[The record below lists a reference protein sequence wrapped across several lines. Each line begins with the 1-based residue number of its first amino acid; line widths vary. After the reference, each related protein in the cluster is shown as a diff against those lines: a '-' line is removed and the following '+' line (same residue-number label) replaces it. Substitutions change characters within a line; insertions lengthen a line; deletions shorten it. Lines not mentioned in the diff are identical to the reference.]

1 MAEEEEGGEC
11 YDSETYNAKYYM
23 YKSWCKQGQV

>member
-1 MAEEEEGGEC
+1 MAEEDAVGEC

-23 YKSWCKQGQV
+23 YKSRCEQGQV

>member
-1 MAEEEEGGEC
+1 MAEEEVGGEC

-23 YKSWCKQGQV
+23 CKSWCEQGQV